1 MGCSPPQCK
10 QFLFDKKPRPAP
22 DMTMDE
28 FDTRQHARLVGN
40 ALLGM
45 AVFAFGLEVADLLPD
60 EIWAL
65 PPHYFG
71 RGGAALVGLLFLAAG
86 LWLRGKKS

>member
-1 MGCSPPQCK
+1 
-10 QFLFDKKPRPAP
+10 
-22 DMTMDE
+22 
-28 FDTRQHARLVGN
+28 
-40 ALLGM
+40 
-45 AVFAFGLEVADLLPD
+45 VADLLPD

-71 RGGAALVGLLFLAAG
+71 RGGAALVGLLFLVAG